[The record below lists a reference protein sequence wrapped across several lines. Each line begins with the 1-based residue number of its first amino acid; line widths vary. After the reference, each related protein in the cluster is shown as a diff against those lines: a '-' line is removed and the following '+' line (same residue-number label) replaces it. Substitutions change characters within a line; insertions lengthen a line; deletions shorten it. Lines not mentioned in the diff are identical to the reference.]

1 MTEYYSV
8 MKNNEIMP
16 FALTWVNLEL
26 IIVIISEVRKI
37 KANKI

>member
-26 IIVIISEVRKI
+26 IIVIISEVRKR
-37 KANKI
+37 KANTI

>member
-26 IIVIISEVRKI
+26 IIVIISQVRKI
-37 KANKI
+37 KANTI

>member
-37 KANKI
+37 KANTI